1 MKLVVLDNYA
11 YLNRRCDNEVFN
23 LQSNKDVQRL
33 QEITKQ
39 GLELA
44 LHHQW
49 TVIDCNKMEV
59 TDVEVSLK

>member
-1 MKLVVLDNYA
+1 MRIVVINNYA

-23 LQSNKDVQRL
+23 LQSHNDVQRL

-44 LHHQW
+44 LHHQG
-49 TVIDCNKMEV
+49 TIIDCNKMEV
-59 TDVEVSLK
+59 TDTEASLK

>member
-1 MKLVVLDNYA
+1 MRIVVLDNYA
-11 YLNRRCDNEVFN
+11 YLNRRCDIEAFN

-44 LHHQW
+44 LQNQG

>member
-1 MKLVVLDNYA
+1 MKLVILDNYA

-44 LHHQW
+44 LHHQG

-59 TDVEVSLK
+59 TDTEVLLK

>member
-23 LQSNKDVQRL
+23 LQSTRDVQRL

-49 TVIDCNKMEV
+49 TIIDVNKMEV
-59 TDVEVSLK
+59 TNVEVSLK